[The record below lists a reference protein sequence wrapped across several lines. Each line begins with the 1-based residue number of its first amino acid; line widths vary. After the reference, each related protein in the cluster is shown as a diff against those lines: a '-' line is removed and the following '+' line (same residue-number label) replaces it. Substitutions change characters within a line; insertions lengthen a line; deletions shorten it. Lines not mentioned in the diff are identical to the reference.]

1 VTKPAEE
8 TARGHETVLLVED
21 DQMVRDLMK
30 IILQDHGYSVL
41 TAGHGQEALVTA
53 AQTAQTIDLLIT
65 DVVMPQMGGR
75 ELAEQLT
82 ARQPSLKLLFTSG
95 YTDDAVVRHGVL
107 TAGVHFLAKPFM
119 AKTLLTKVRQ
129 ILDDEPRPLP

>member
-1 VTKPAEE
+1 
-8 TARGHETVLLVED
+8 
-21 DQMVRDLMK
+21 
-30 IILQDHGYSVL
+30 
-41 TAGHGQEALVTA
+41 
-53 AQTAQTIDLLIT
+53 
-65 DVVMPQMGGR
+65 MGGR